1 MKWPRWLPRLLTE
14 PVSNGV
20 DAERNVR
27 IPTPATAERLG
38 IRDVGHCE
46 VCGRSM
52 QARTRREEFRGR
64 VDCDCGFRN
73 HVEFRDVRVA
83 GNIRG
88 KHVTVTSGRRFEAAR
103 HKPDLRLAWRF
114 GICPSCSMGVRLL
127 DAHID
132 ARENPGGGSETIMYY
147 CTNCRLDDDARR
159 GKVVGHD
166 GAPVIDELRFQST
179 AP

>member
-14 PVSNGV
+14 TVPDGTAT
-20 DAERNVR
+20 DRNVR
-27 IPTPATAERLG
+27 ISTPATAERLG

-46 VCGRSM
+46 VCGRQM

-73 HVEFRDVRVA
+73 HVEFRDVRTA
-83 GNIRG
+83 GIVRA
-88 KHVTVTSGRRFEAAR
+88 KHVTVTSGRRFESAR

-114 GICPSCSMGVRLL
+114 GICPSCSMAVRLL
-127 DAHID
+127 DSHIVAQED
-132 ARENPGGGSETIMYY
+132 ATGTSESITYY
-147 CTNCRLDDDARR
+147 CTNCRWDDDSRR

-166 GAPVIDELRFQST
+166 GAPVVDQLT
-179 AP
+179 VHT